1 MQARIDRS
9 QSYIKNAVAH
19 IVVVLLEEMSDGEI
33 GEVRVAVDI
42 PVATLAGK
50 TAAQRR
56 DIIRARVL
64 AHLTPPART
73 PVDDDGSVFTL

>member
-1 MQARIDRS
+1 MQARIDRT
-9 QSYIKNAVAH
+9 QSYIENAVAH

-33 GEVRVAVDI
+33 GEIRVAVDI

-50 TAAQRR
+50 TMAQRR

-64 AHLTPPART
+64 AQIAPPTRT
-73 PVDDDGSVFTL
+73 PIDDDGSTFTI